1 MSRFTLYTPE
11 TADEAARETL
21 VAVEEMVGFLPNVV
35 AVLGASPHQLQA
47 LVALNMQF
55 AASGLTPVEREIV
68 QLAVSVQNRCGY
80 CVAGHSAFG
89 ADLGMPESDI
99 AALRADRPLPVV
111 REEALRRFAG
121 TLAAGK
127 GHASDADYDAFLKA
141 GYTAEQAV
149 DVILGVSV
157 KMYTNMLSILL
168 RLPLDDKFKPYA
180 WSPDETRRTGVAA

>member
-1 MSRFTLYTPE
+1 MSRFTVY
-11 TADEAARETL
+11 TADTAVEAARETL
-21 VAVEEMVGFLPNVV
+21 LAVEEMAGFLPNVV
-35 AVLGASPHQLQA
+35 AVLGAAPHQLQA
-47 LVALNMQF
+47 LVAMNMQF

-89 ADLGMPESDI
+89 VDLGMPETDI

-111 REEALRRFAG
+111 REEALRRFAR
-121 TLAAGK
+121 TLAASK
-127 GHASDADYDAFLKA
+127 GHASDADYEAFLKA
-141 GYTAEQAV
+141 GYSVEQAT

-168 RLPLDDKFKPYA
+168 SLPLDDKFEPYA
-180 WSPDETRRTGVAA
+180 WSPDEVRQTAAAA